1 MIDFERTDMSNIIS
15 TKEAPVAI
23 GPYSQAKWAGN
34 TLFVSGQIPLEPFSM
49 EMVYGVELAT
59 HQVMKNLEAILR
71 EAGLSFSNVVKT
83 TIFLKDMED
92 FMEVNKVYSTY
103 FPEESYPARETIEVV
118 RLPKDAELEISMIAY
133 KSL

>member
-15 TKEAPVAI
+15 TKEAPAAI

-34 TLFVSGQIPLEPFSM
+34 TLFISGQIPLEPFSM

-59 HQVMKNLEAILR
+59 HQVMKNLEAILL

-103 FPEESYPARETIEVV
+103 FPEESYPARETIEVA

>member
-23 GPYSQAKWAGN
+23 GPYSQAKSAGN
-34 TLFVSGQIPLEPFSM
+34 TLFISGQIPLKPFSM

-83 TIFLKDMED
+83 TIFLKDIED

-103 FPEESYPARETIEVV
+103 FPEKSYPARETIEVA

>member
-23 GPYSQAKWAGN
+23 GPYSQAKWVGN
-34 TLFVSGQIPLEPFSM
+34 TLFISGQIPLEPFSM

-59 HQVMKNLEAILR
+59 HQVMKNLEAILL

-103 FPEESYPARETIEVV
+103 FPEESYPARETIEVA

>member
-15 TKEAPVAI
+15 TKKAPVAI

-59 HQVMKNLEAILR
+59 HQVMKNLEAILL

-83 TIFLKDMED
+83 TIFLKDMEE
-92 FMEVNKVYSTY
+92 FMEVNKVYSSY
-103 FPEESYPARETIEVV
+103 FPEESYPARETIEVAG
-118 RLPKDAELEISMIAY
+118 LPKDAELEISMIAY

>member
-15 TKEAPVAI
+15 TKEAPAAI

-34 TLFVSGQIPLEPFSM
+34 TLFISGQIPLEPFSM

-71 EAGLSFSNVVKT
+71 
-83 TIFLKDMED
+83 
-92 FMEVNKVYSTY
+92 
-103 FPEESYPARETIEVV
+103 
-118 RLPKDAELEISMIAY
+118 
-133 KSL
+133 

>member
-15 TKEAPVAI
+15 TKKAPVAI

-59 HQVMKNLEAILR
+59 HQVMKNLEAILL

-92 FMEVNKVYSTY
+92 FMEVNKVYSSY
-103 FPEESYPARETIEVV
+103 FPEESYPARETIEVAC
-118 RLPKDAELEISMIAY
+118 LPKDAELEISMIAY

>member
-15 TKEAPVAI
+15 TKEAPAAI

-34 TLFVSGQIPLEPFSM
+34 TLFISGQIPLEPFSM

-103 FPEESYPARETIEVV
+103 FPEESYPARETIEVAC
-118 RLPKDAELEISMIAY
+118 LPKDAELEISMRAY

>member
-15 TKEAPVAI
+15 TKKAPVAI

-59 HQVMKNLEAILR
+59 HQVMKNLEAILL

-103 FPEESYPARETIEVV
+103 FPEESYPARETIEVAC
-118 RLPKDAELEISMIAY
+118 LPKDAELEISMIAY

>member
-1 MIDFERTDMSNIIS
+1 MIDLERTDMSNIIS
-15 TKEAPVAI
+15 TKKAPVAI

-59 HQVMKNLEAILR
+59 HQVMKNLEAILL

-103 FPEESYPARETIEVV
+103 FPEESYPARETIEVAC
-118 RLPKDAELEISMIAY
+118 LPKDAELEISMIAY

>member
-15 TKEAPVAI
+15 TKKAPVAI

-59 HQVMKNLEAILR
+59 HQVMKNLEAILL

-103 FPEESYPARETIEVV
+103 FPEESYPARETIEVA

>member
-15 TKEAPVAI
+15 TKKAPVAI

-59 HQVMKNLEAILR
+59 HQVMKNLEAILL

-92 FMEVNKVYSTY
+92 FMEVNKVYSSY
-103 FPEESYPARETIEVV
+103 FPEESYPARETIEVA

>member
-23 GPYSQAKWAGN
+23 GPYSQVKWAGN
-34 TLFVSGQIPLEPFSM
+34 TLFISGQIPLEPFSM

-103 FPEESYPARETIEVV
+103 FSEESYPAREMIEVA

>member
-15 TKEAPVAI
+15 TKKAPVAI

-59 HQVMKNLEAILR
+59 HQVMKNLEAILL

-92 FMEVNKVYSTY
+92 FMEVNKVYSSY
-103 FPEESYPARETIEVV
+103 FPEKSYPARETIEVA

>member
-1 MIDFERTDMSNIIS
+1 M
-15 TKEAPVAI
+15 
-23 GPYSQAKWAGN
+23 
-34 TLFVSGQIPLEPFSM
+34 FVSGQIPLEPFSM

-103 FPEESYPARETIEVV
+103 FSEESYPARETIEVA

>member
-15 TKEAPVAI
+15 TKEAPAAI

-34 TLFVSGQIPLEPFSM
+34 TLFISGQIPLEPFSM

-92 FMEVNKVYSTY
+92 FMEVNKVYSSY
-103 FPEESYPARETIEVV
+103 FPEESYPARETIEVA